1 MSLVKKV
8 TRLEVISQNGRELV
22 LHDLKNVELSFQDDE
37 RTLKI
42 FIEK

>member
-1 MSLVKKV
+1 MKTKKV

-22 LHDLKNVELSFQDDE
+22 LHDLKNIELSFQNDD

-42 FIEK
+42 FIKK